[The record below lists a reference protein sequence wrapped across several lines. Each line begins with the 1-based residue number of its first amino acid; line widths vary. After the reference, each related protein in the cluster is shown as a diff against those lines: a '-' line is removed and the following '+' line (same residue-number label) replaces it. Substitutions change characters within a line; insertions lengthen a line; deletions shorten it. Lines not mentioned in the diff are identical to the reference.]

1 MTTETSTT
9 VHVHRVYIK
18 ATPRAIWEAITNPEW
33 TVRYGYQAPGEYDLR
48 PGGEYKGFASEP
60 MKTMGVPEVAV
71 EGEVIEVD
79 PPRKL
84 VQTWHPVWDPETA
97 KEPATRLTYEITEG
111 QNGVCSLT
119 VTHDVAGAPLVEAMV
134 EGGLESQG
142 AGGGWDQVLSDLKTL
157 LETGESLYA

>member
-33 TVRYGYQAPGEYDLR
+33 TVRYGYQAPGEYDLS

-111 QNGVCSLT
+111 GGAGVCRLT
-119 VTHDVAGAPLVEAMV
+119 VTHDQTGLHPYYLPDSDVRVA
-134 EGGLESQG
+134 S
-142 AGGGWDQVLSDLKTL
+142 
-157 LETGESLYA
+157 